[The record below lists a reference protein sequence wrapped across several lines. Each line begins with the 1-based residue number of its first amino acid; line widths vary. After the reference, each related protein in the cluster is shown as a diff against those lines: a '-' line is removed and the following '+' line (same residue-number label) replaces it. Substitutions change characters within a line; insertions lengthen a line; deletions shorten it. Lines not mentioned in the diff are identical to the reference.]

1 MGRGTIP
8 ESSLIDPSIW
18 MVLLIV
24 CLLDRFWLGFITLAP
39 LHLHI
44 SVRVLLCACTS
55 ICINAHGRRCDDCV
69 CELA

>member
-8 ESSLIDPSIW
+8 ESSLIDPSTIW

-24 CLLDRFWLGFITLAP
+24 CLLDRFWLGFITPAP

-44 SVRVLLCACTS
+44 SVRVLLCAS
-55 ICINAHGRRCDDCV
+55 SSS
-69 CELA
+69 L